1 MISIRGALKLAKP
14 RKPSLQGNRASFPI
28 FSTPLEKLLPV
39 KAAAFFTEFIS
50 VQHQVASRAPMNSSL
65 VFRSVPQG
73 ARWGNGRVSLIS
85 SLF

>member
-28 FSTPLEKLLPV
+28 FSTLLEKLLPAKV
-39 KAAAFFTEFIS
+39 AAFFTEFIS

-65 VFRSVPQG
+65 VSHGAPQG
-73 ARWGNGRVSLIS
+73 AAWSHGRVFLIS